1 MELDCY
7 DCIWLSD
14 LMGSW
19 ASTTAASLFP
29 PPALALKGGGLIL
42 LAFKAAAAAVLITD
56 LLLPVLGMTF
66 WPEAWFEPWLK
77 ETSWGS
83 VLSDTLYSCYYWCLN
98 PAPEVLRAALNV
110 SYDISGGGSS
120 ATLISFFGLPGC
132 YCFAG

>member
-1 MELDCY
+1 
-7 DCIWLSD
+7 
-14 LMGSW
+14 MGSW

-83 VLSDTLYSCYYWCLN
+83 VLSDTLYSCYWCLT
-98 PAPEVLRAALNV
+98 PAPEALRAALNV

-120 ATLISFFGLPGC
+120 AALISFFGLPGC